1 MRIDAY
7 TKVVL
12 TIIAASLVWICVA
25 GMLFAPAAAQSQQP
39 PQEVVVVGVRSPVAV
54 VTPPRT
60 ALSVVYGSDVPV
72 VVRPGVE
79 WYAKPVPARVAASE
93 PFPARL
99 IGVEREK
106 GERWDAIDVNVKEQP
121 RKAGPGH

>member
-12 TIIAASLVWICVA
+12 TIIAACLVWICVT
-25 GMLFAPAAAQSQQP
+25 GTLFAPAAAQSPQA

-60 ALSVVYGSDVPV
+60 ALSVVYGSDVPLA
-72 VVRPGVE
+72 VRPGPE
-79 WYAKPVPARVAASE
+79 WYAKPVPARVTASE
-93 PFPARL
+93 PLPMRL

-106 GERWDAIDVNVKEQP
+106 GDRWDAIDVNVKEQP
-121 RKAGPGH
+121 RKTSPGH